1 MIKDKLFTPEQLK
14 EVEEVARTQNI
25 FKTALYFKL
34 NIESFKRIRKA
45 QPKLES
51 ALQRGLQH
59 SDNKIFTEEELL
71 EVEELAKT
79 NNADNVSKHFNI
91 KLHHFAAL
99 KRSQPEL
106 AKAYQRGVKQR
117 KYGTFHVGRTTNT
130 TKLDQLSKPIKI
142 TEKTLNMS
150 LRDICPQQALSQY
163 MEMKKAEKECRL
175 YQELREMRNE
185 DL

>member
-1 MIKDKLFTPEQLK
+1 MIKDKLFTSEQIK
-14 EVEEVARTQNI
+14 EVEEVAKKMNI
-25 FKTALYFKL
+25 FEIALYFKL

-45 QPKLES
+45 QPELES

-59 SDNKIFTEEELL
+59 RDDKIFTEEELL

-117 KYGTFHVGRTTNT
+117 RYGAFHVGRRTNT
-130 TKLDQLSKPIKI
+130 TKLDQLSKLIKI
-142 TEKTLNMS
+142 TETTLNMS
-150 LRDICPQQALSQY
+150 LKDICPQQALSKY
-163 MEMKKAEKECRL
+163 KEMKKVEKECRL
-175 YQELREMRNE
+175 YQELREMR
-185 DL
+185 DAGL